1 MYGRFA
7 GLAVAARILR
17 EADMPDPRLAVE
29 LHVMAARLETMLAE
43 QARDPYSARKTAE
56 PVLEWVD
63 D

>member
-17 EADMPDPRLAVE
+17 EADLHDPRLTVE
-29 LHVMAARLETMLAE
+29 LHGIAARLEAILAD
-43 QARDPYSARKTAE
+43 QSHGPYGARAGGESL
-56 PVLEWVD
+56 LEWVD

>member
-17 EADMPDPRLAVE
+17 EADMHDPKLAVE
-29 LHVMAARLETMLAE
+29 LHGMAARLETMLAE
-43 QARDPYSARKTAE
+43 QACGPYGPCKTAE